1 MGSKSSTPEA
11 PRVTPQESAADVLA
25 AQQATDLPAQQL
37 AFQRFAD
44 PESGIGA
51 FTQLQQDVR
60 SNVFA
65 PENAI
70 REAALQNI
78 LNSLRSQTGATAE
91 QTAAQEA
98 IRQRESDRVSRN
110 IQTSANLG
118 GGLFGGRRELREDRA
133 QGELSQAFSAQDID
147 RDTQQRQNALLVA
160 SQFLS
165 QLFPG
170 IQIGATPFA
179 SPAASA
185 NQALSSGTQQR
196 GQDVQFQQAQEA
208 NKAALQSALFG
219 SLGTAAAGALTGGAS
234 LFGTA
239 AKAGQNGFGAL
250 TPPGVRDMGNFSKLP
265 R

>member
-1 MGSKSSTPEA
+1 MGSKSSKPEA
-11 PRVTPQESAADVLA
+11 PRVTAVETGQEVLN
-25 AQQATDLPAQQL
+25 AQQQFDLPAQQA

-44 PESGIGA
+44 PTSGIGA
-51 FTQLQQDVR
+51 FTQLQEDVR
-60 SNVFA
+60 KQVFGG
-65 PENAI
+65 EQQV
-70 REAALQNI
+70 REALQQNI
-78 LNSLRSQTGATAE
+78 LKSLQSPAGATPE
-91 QTAAQEA
+91 QLAAQES
-98 IRQRESDRVSRN
+98 IRGRETDRLTRALR
-110 IQTSANLG
+110 TRANLG
-118 GGLFGGRRELREDRA
+118 GGLFGGRA
-133 QGELSQAFSAQDID
+133 QGTEERAVGELGQQFSSQDILLD
-147 RDTQQRQNALLVA
+147 EQRKQQSFTNAL
-160 SQFLS
+160 QFMQL
-165 QLFPG
+165 LFPEIG
-170 IQIGATPFA
+170 IGATPFA

-185 NQALSSGTQQR
+185 NTALQGGVQQR